1 MSLVGQSSGAVAKIK
16 QIRLKADNSG
26 TIIGSLFLPDP
37 TLSSTPSFST
47 GTKTFSLT
55 SSKTKSTIV
64 GTKDSEAETNYSAS
78 GTLQNVENL
87 TLRTRNADV
96 ERNTQTQ
103 GRTRTRTRTR
113 QRARTTFRDRTT
125 TQRRWVDPLAQSFEV
140 PDTNG
145 IFISKVDFFFRTID
159 TAGLPVTC
167 QIRTMQTGLPTQ
179 TIVPFGETVL
189 TPDQVSVSDD
199 SSVPTTFEF
208 PSPVYLAPNQAYC
221 FVLLSASNEYNVWI
235 SRMGEVDV
243 STLDKAESEQIIV
256 AQQPLLGSL
265 FKSQN
270 GATWDPAQYEDLKLT
285 AYRAEF
291 FEGAS
296 TARFYNPDLDIG
308 NNQIATLD
316 VNPLETTS
324 KSILVG
330 IAKSLSTAETT
341 ALTPGVK
348 ILQQSNPGFSG
359 NLRSLVGAIGINS
372 DLTITSAGT
381 AFTSASTTYQDV
393 DIISLTGRGSGKS

>member
-1 MSLVGQSSGAVAKIK
+1 MQTLREILK
-16 QIRLKADNSG
+16 LKAGLNR
-26 TIIGSLFLPDP
+26 
-37 TLSSTPSFST
+37 
-47 GTKTFSLT
+47 
-55 SSKTKSTIV
+55 
-64 GTKDSEAETNYSAS
+64 E
-78 GTLQNVENL
+78 VEL
-87 TLRTRNADV
+87 DTRY
-96 ERNTQTQ
+96 
-103 GRTRTRTRTR
+103 
-113 QRARTTFRDRTT
+113 RTTFRDRTT

-145 IFISKVDFFFRTID
+145 IFISKVDFFFRTVD

-189 TPDQVSVSDD
+189 TPDQVSVSND

-291 FEGAS
+291 FEGSS

-308 NNQIATLD
+308 NNQIASLD
-316 VNPLETTS
+316 LNPLETTS

-330 IAKSLSTAETT
+330 IAKSLSTAET
-341 ALTPGVK
+341 G
-348 ILQQSNPGFSG
+348 GF
-359 NLRSLVGAIGINS
+359 NS
-372 DLTITSAGT
+372 
-381 AFTSASTTYQDV
+381 
-393 DIISLTGRGSGKS
+393 RC